1 MNVIAGI
8 YHRRT
13 MIMDGWPV
21 VTAVQPRAARALLGI
36 DQRPLSLLAGIPVTI
51 IQRSEASAGVM
62 RGKVIR

>member
-13 MIMDGWPV
+13 MRMACWPV
-21 VTAVQPRAARALLGI
+21 GDCCAAATARALLGV
-36 DQRPLSLLAGIPVTI
+36 DQRQLAPLSGIPVTI
-51 IQRSEASAGVM
+51 IQRSEASAGVI

>member
-1 MNVIAGI
+1 
-8 YHRRT
+8 
-13 MIMDGWPV
+13 MDGWPV